1 MSPPGRG
8 CIAGGRK
15 TVVTSLQERLGGWMS
30 SSSSSGPGTAGGE
43 DAGESCL
50 QPWALSDQPCIPQ
63 PLPRPRHS
71 SHPCH
76 PWAAAEHPWSP
87 APVPALPHPAAP
99 SPERCLGFLEQTHS
113 WVVPRGLRILV
124 APPPPAVNLFPSP
137 PSAQLRC
144 PGQGQEQER
153 LGQMSQ
159 GSQLCVPTPRAR
171 GPLAGEP
178 TQGEPHRPRGS
189 SLPPAPSAMPGRCY
203 GSIRL
208 PHGFYHLCL
217 RWLAP
222 SPPHPPPHW
231 QYPSHIPG
239 ADREE
244 DAEATL
250 DDADSA
256 FRFVLYRR
264 LQ

>member
-1 MSPPGRG
+1 MLVKAACSPGLSP
-8 CIAGGRK
+8 
-15 TVVTSLQERLGGWMS
+15 TSRASRSLSRD
-30 SSSSSGPGTAGGE
+30 PGTAPTRATPGQQQSIPG
-43 DAGESCL
+43 AQRRF
-50 QPWALSDQPCIPQ
+50 QPYRIP
-63 PLPRPRHS
+63 PLLPRK
-71 SHPCH
+71 
-76 PWAAAEHPWSP
+76 
-87 APVPALPHPAAP
+87 
-99 SPERCLGFLEQTHS
+99 
-113 WVVPRGLRILV
+113 
-124 APPPPAVNLFPSP
+124 AVNLFPSP

>member
-30 SSSSSGPGTAGGE
+30 SSSSSA
-43 DAGESCL
+43 
-50 QPWALSDQPCIPQ
+50 
-63 PLPRPRHS
+63 
-71 SHPCH
+71 
-76 PWAAAEHPWSP
+76 
-87 APVPALPHPAAP
+87 VHPAA
-99 SPERCLGFLEQTHS
+99 SPETPAQLPPVPPLGSSRASLE
-113 WVVPRGLRILV
+113 
-124 APPPPAVNLFPSP
+124 
-137 PSAQLRC
+137 PSAGSSLTASRRSFPGKLRC